1 MPLETPLIQIT
12 AGPFKFLARFVDDAP
27 KTTKRFRTMLPYRQ
41 QIIHVRWSGEGL
53 WIPLGDHDLHDLALE
68 NQTSHPAPGH
78 IILYPGGI
86 SETEFLLAYGGVDF
100 SSKVGQLAGNHFLTI
115 IEGQEQLAAL
125 GKLVLWGGAQT
136 ILFEEATGT
145 GPGTTKAKL

>member
-1 MPLETPLIQIT
+1 
-12 AGPFKFLARFVDDAP
+12 
-27 KTTKRFRTMLPYRQ
+27 MLSPVQQPYRQ

-86 SETEFLLAYGGVDF
+86 SEARASLALEAQKPGADRLLGSQTEFLLAYGGVDF

-136 ILFEEATGT
+136 ILFEEAT
-145 GPGTTKAKL
+145 

>member
-1 MPLETPLIQIT
+1 
-12 AGPFKFLARFVDDAP
+12 
-27 KTTKRFRTMLPYRQ
+27 MLSPVQQPYRQ

-86 SETEFLLAYGGVDF
+86 SEARASLALEAQKPGADRLV
-100 SSKVGQLAGNHFLTI
+100 SSAPRPNSCWRMEAWTSLARSGSSLGTI
-115 IEGQEQLAAL
+115 S
-125 GKLVLWGGAQT
+125 
-136 ILFEEATGT
+136 
-145 GPGTTKAKL
+145 